1 MSLNRDCTAVHLPSS
16 SLSNSSSSLVVTKSY
31 VSKFN
36 ATKYNVTKF
45 IISKSMS
52 LNLMSLI
59 RYCTAHL
66 PSSSLSNSSSSLVV
80 LPPLPLLKLP
90 LVLRWCIAMLFV
102 DDLGRWYEVWAYG
115 LAGSPARPGSSGSRA
130 WAGLL
135 LWIPRLGYEH
145 STIGPIVKN
154 PPNTWLEKFVKLTDH
169 NCDCNNLTNLD
180 M

>member
-1 MSLNRDCTAVHLPSS
+1 MMSLNVLLWWSKLTKPRCVTKLNVTKFNQMSINLMSLNKDCTAV
-16 SLSNSSSSLVVTKSY
+16 
-31 VSKFN
+31 
-36 ATKYNVTKF
+36 
-45 IISKSMS
+45 
-52 LNLMSLI
+52 
-59 RYCTAHL
+59 HL

-135 LWIPRLGYEH
+135 LWIPRLGYER

-154 PPNTWLEKFVKLTDH
+154 PPNTRLEKFVKLTDH
-169 NCDCNNLTNLD
+169 NCECNVLTNLD